1 MIFFIIILIV
11 INLDEEVK
19 KYVYN
24 LIMDVFKKP
33 ALIKLLLGLITLFFL
48 QSCSFV
54 KTDFNFINPIF
65 EVKTIDNLFL
75 DFRKLNKQLPIR
87 VSYPETTG
95 NLPVIIFSHGNGSKG
110 DMYEGFTDYWA
121 SHGYVVIQ
129 PTHIDSTS
137 LGFVTKRDNMRE
149 MAKQMLYVTD
159 TRRQDMSF
167 IIDSLN
173 LIEEMIP
180 DLKNRLDTSKLV
192 AAGHSMGAA
201 TAMLVSGMKLV
212 NPMDGTKESS
222 EESRFKVLLMI
233 SDPGTMTL
241 MPKDPWKGVRIPTLI
256 STGTE
261 DFSDVGS
268 TRVKSPFKYEVP
280 ISLRHSFAP
289 HHYLLID
296 KADHYLGGL
305 ICRTDVP
312 GPPQYEALDI
322 AAKSSVVFLNAY
334 VKNDKNALI
343 SMRLGDM
350 KKATNGRASLTLK

>member
-1 MIFFIIILIV
+1 MA
-11 INLDEEVK
+11 
-19 KYVYN
+19 
-24 LIMDVFKKP
+24 VFKK
-33 ALIKLLLGLITLFFL
+33 LVSSNQLLVLITLICI
-48 QSCSFV
+48 QSCSLF
-54 KTDFNFINPIF
+54 KTDFNFFNPQF
-65 EVKTIDNLFL
+65 EVKTMDNLFL
-75 DFRKLNKQLPIR
+75 DFKKLNKQLPIR
-87 VSYPETTG
+87 ISYPATTG
-95 NLPVIIFSHGNGSKG
+95 NLPVIVFSHGNGSKG
-110 DMYEGFTDYWA
+110 DMYQGFTDYWA

-149 MAKQMLYVTD
+149 MYKQMLNVTD

-167 IIDSLN
+167 IIDSLD

-180 DLKNRLDTSKLV
+180 DLKNRLDRSKLI

-212 NPMDGTKESS
+212 NPMDGTEESS
-222 EESRFKVLLMI
+222 EENRFKALLMI

-268 TRVKSPFKYEVP
+268 TRMKSPFKYEVP
-280 ISLRHSFAP
+280 LSLKRSFAP

-305 ICRTDVP
+305 ICRIDVP

-334 VKNDKNALI
+334 IKNDRNALI
-343 SMRLGDM
+343 SMRFGDM
-350 KKATNGRASLTLK
+350 KKATNDKASLTLK